1 MKEVSIKIINQNEVA
16 AIFKNRT
23 DYVLKI
29 VEDAF
34 IKWAN
39 NEVLLPDKISQIFDQ
54 QTQNRINCMPATL
67 LKDKVSGMKWVS
79 VFPANALKSVPN
91 VSGVMLLS
99 EIKTGFPQAVIDGT
113 LCTRMRTAAVGAVAA
128 KYLGA
133 EKSSNHWISRRRR
146 RSTNAFYFAKASIS
160 NYKDLPRSFSQN
172 NF

>member
-99 EIKTGFPQAVIDGT
+99 EIKTGFPQAVI
-113 LCTRMRTAAVGAVAA
+113 AVSYTHLIM
-128 KYLGA
+128 KLTI
-133 EKSSNHWISRRRR
+133 KRI
-146 RSTNAFYFAKASIS
+146 
-160 NYKDLPRSFSQN
+160 L
-172 NF
+172 

>member
-29 VEDAF
+29 VEVQF

-39 NEVLLPDKISQIFDQ
+39 NEVLLSRHKISQIFDQ

-67 LKDKVSGMKWVS
+67 LKNKVSGMKWVS

-133 EKSSNHWISRRRR
+133 REILKPLDFSAQEKKHECIL
-146 RSTNAFYFAKASIS
+146 FC
-160 NYKDLPRSFSQN
+160 
-172 NF
+172 